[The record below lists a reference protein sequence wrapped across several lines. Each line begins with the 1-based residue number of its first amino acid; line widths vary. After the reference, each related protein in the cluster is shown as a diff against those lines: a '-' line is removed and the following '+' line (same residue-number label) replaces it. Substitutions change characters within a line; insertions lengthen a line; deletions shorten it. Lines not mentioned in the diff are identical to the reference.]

1 MARSA
6 YEPEKELNYRSSFSS
21 IRYKIFLLLEKVYKK
36 TINNKDDRIPII
48 TSYLA
53 KKKPKK
59 MLEIGSGTLPIYK
72 ILSERQKEQIEYHI
86 CEINPE
92 KILFINENY
101 QKIKTTCSDALNLP
115 YGKDFFDLVLSKG
128 VLHHV
133 DSEDIDL
140 VKGKRELFV
149 KEMMRITKN
158 NGSILLMDFSGN
170 KSVSSL
176 LWHFLHKFFFKEG
189 EHNFYSLKESL
200 ELFCHKPLK
209 RVFGKEFG
217 TFKGVYYYITAD
229 KKHGN

>member
-101 QKIKTTCSDALNLP
+101 PKIKTTCSDALNLP
-115 YGKDFFDLVLSKG
+115 YENESFNLVLSKG

-133 DSEDIDL
+133 DDDNTEN
-140 VKGKRELFV
+140 VNKKRRLFIEEIV
-149 KEMMRITKN
+149 RITKN
-158 NGSILLMDFSGN
+158 NGSIFLMDFAYD
-170 KSVSSL
+170 KSLGSL

-200 ELFCHKPLK
+200 VLFRHKFLK
-209 RVFGKEFG
+209 EISGKEFV
-217 TFKGVYYYITAD
+217 TYKGVYYYITAN
-229 KKHGN
+229 KKQ